1 VLDISKRISA
11 ILEQQGVSTVMTR
24 TSDIDLDLAP
34 RVQLADRV
42 RATVFVSIHA
52 NAISMAR
59 PEVNGFETYYY
70 DSGYDLAR
78 MIQAS
83 VLQTVT
89 IRDRGVRSARF
100 YVLRKSSMPSVL
112 VETGFVTGAQ
122 DAANL
127 ANSAH
132 RQRMA
137 EGIARGILQYIRGGG

>member
-1 VLDISKRISA
+1 ML
-11 ILEQQGVSTVMTR
+11 TR

-34 RVQLADRV
+34 RVELADRV

-52 NAISMAR
+52 NAISMTR
-59 PEVNGFETYYY
+59 PEVNGLETYYY
-70 DSGYDLAR
+70 DTGYDLAR
-78 MIQAS
+78 MIHAS
-83 VLQTVT
+83 VLQTAP

-112 VETGFVTGAQ
+112 VETGFVTGAE

-127 ANSAH
+127 GNSAH

-137 EGIARGILQYIRGGG
+137 DGIARGILQYIRGGG